1 MQMEPEYKTISD
13 QQAGFGHWA
22 VLELLGHVKVA
33 GYITE
38 EEHFG
43 SKLGRID
50 IPGQDGGI
58 ALTQFFGGQSVYR
71 LTPVSE
77 ATARAFAAA
86 NQSRPVTKFDLQQIE
101 APSIRTHWADDDDI
115 DL

>member
-1 MQMEPEYKTISD
+1 MQNNSN
-13 QQAGFGHWA
+13 QSAGFGQWA
-22 VLELLGHVKVA
+22 ILELLGHVKIA

-50 IPGQDGGI
+50 VPGPEGKTAI
-58 ALTQFFGGQSVYR
+58 TQYFGGSSVYR

-77 ATARAFAAA
+77 EVARAFAEG
-86 NQSRPVTKFDLQQIE
+86 NQPRPVTQYELKQIE
-101 APSIRTHWADDDDI
+101 PPPVRNHWLDDDYDDDDI